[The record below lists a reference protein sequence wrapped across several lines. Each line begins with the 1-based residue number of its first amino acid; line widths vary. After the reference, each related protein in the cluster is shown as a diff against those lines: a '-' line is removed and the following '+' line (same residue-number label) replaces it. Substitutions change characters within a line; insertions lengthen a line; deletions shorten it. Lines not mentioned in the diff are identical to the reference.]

1 MLYEFPSLNSQYCCY
16 VLSRRTA
23 NGVGSADW
31 FGPITSSGC
40 QAKSY
45 TFNASSTCRGISLQW
60 KHACIELKIVDF
72 SDWCRW
78 LKVLK
83 DRPVQPPSGFVV
95 ALHYQ
100 SLQIIS
106 NSFRDLPLNLLDI
119 IKGFFQKRLIFY
131 YISVFHHLFFVLLG
145 GM

>member
-1 MLYEFPSLNSQYCCY
+1 MNSLLSTLNTAAMFCHAESLMVQVLQTDSAQLPAAAVRQKVILSMQVQHTGIFPSMKTRLYRTQD
-16 VLSRRTA
+16 RRFQR
-23 NGVGSADW
+23 
-31 FGPITSSGC
+31 FG
-40 QAKSY
+40 
-45 TFNASSTCRGISLQW
+45 
-60 KHACIELKIVDF
+60 
-72 SDWCRW
+72 CRW

-131 YISVFHHLFFVLLG
+131 YTSVLHRVFFVLLG
-145 GM
+145 GMQ